1 MKKIIFVLVTVI
13 ALMMVM
19 SLSMGTSL
27 AQNKPTATPK
37 ANSTST
43 TKFNSNVTIFAV
55 ICENQAIVNL
65 SGTMEP
71 NFDVFYQVY
80 SGPQA
85 TGTALTNLRRVE
97 VNGTYAFSEAVPYT
111 GGTVA
116 SGSTGSVKVYI
127 ARESAPNT
135 PSGDVFKVD
144 DVQDG
149 CNNAQNPISSSI
161 DTGAGAGA
169 STSTTGSTGV
179 RIRSPFGGFI
189 NTAVPVA
196 PEGEVVIGARQ
207 FANPQRSSTPGVIF
221 AECNN
226 FLPAAAPGIV
236 YDNDN
241 ITIFWSWYAK
251 TAAQV
256 QDHISKAQY
265 NVTLNRAP
273 LIDVATSD
281 IQVRGG
287 NHWVFYTANIGNLKP
302 GQYGVEYKLTWSE
315 QTFDGYKKF
324 GPGTNTLEQDAGCL
338 FTVDRNPDD
347 VSPVYNNIY
356 SVR

>member
-1 MKKIIFVLVTVI
+1 MKKIILVLGVALT
-13 ALMMVM
+13 LMMLM
-19 SLSMGTSL
+19 SLNMGTSL
-27 AQNKPTATPK
+27 AQNTATSTPK
-37 ANSTST
+37 PSST
-43 TKFNSNVTIFAV
+43 TTFNSNVTIFAV

-65 SGTMEP
+65 NGTMEP

-80 SGPQA
+80 SGSQA

-97 VNGTYAFSEAVPYT
+97 VNGTYAFSEAVPFT

-116 SGSTGSVKVYI
+116 AGGTGSVKVYI

-135 PSGDVFKVD
+135 PAGDVFKVD

-149 CNNAQNPISSSI
+149 CNNAQNPLGTST
-161 DTGAGAGA
+161 DTGAGAG
-169 STSTTGSTGV
+169 STTTTDTSGGV

-189 NTAVPVA
+189 NSQVPVA
-196 PEGEVVIGARQ
+196 TEGAVVIGARQ
-207 FANPQRSSTPGVIF
+207 FANPERSSTPGVIF
-221 AECNN
+221 AECDK

-241 ITIFWSWYAK
+241 ITIFWGWYAK

-273 LIDVATSD
+273 LINVATSE
-281 IQVRGG
+281 IQARGA
-287 NHWVFYTANIGNLKP
+287 NQWVFYTANIGNLKP
-302 GQYGVEYKLTWSE
+302 GQYGVEFKLTWSE
-315 QTFDGYKKF
+315 QTFDGYKKY
-324 GPGTNTLEQDAGCL
+324 GPGTTTLEQDATCS
-338 FTVDRNPDD
+338 FTVDRNPNN
-347 VSPVYNNIY
+347 VEAVYNNIY

>member
-1 MKKIIFVLVTVI
+1 MKKSILILVAVL
-13 ALMMVM
+13 ALTMMM

-27 AQNKPTATPK
+27 AQNATATPN
-37 ANSTST
+37 ANTSQ
-43 TKFNSNVTIFAV
+43 FNSNVQIFAV
-55 ICENQAIVNL
+55 ICENQAVVNL

-116 SGSTGSVKVYI
+116 AGGTGSVKVYI
-127 ARESAPNT
+127 ARETAPNT
-135 PSGDVFKVD
+135 PSGDTFKVD

-149 CNNAQNPISSSI
+149 CNNAQNPISSST
-161 DTGAGAGA
+161 DTGAGAG
-169 STSTTGSTGV
+169 STSTTTTTGGI

-189 NTAVPVA
+189 NTTVPVA
-196 PEGEVVIGARQ
+196 PEGPVVIGARQ
-207 FANPQRSSTPGVIF
+207 FANPERSSTPGVIF

-226 FLPAAAPGIV
+226 WLPAAAPGIV

-241 ITIFWSWYAK
+241 ITIFWSWFAK

-265 NVTLNRAP
+265 DVKLNRAP
-273 LIDVATSD
+273 LINVGTSE
-281 IQVRGG
+281 IKVIGG
-287 NHWVFYTANIGNLKP
+287 NNWVFYTANVGNLKP
-302 GQYGVEYKLTWSE
+302 GQYGVEFKLTWSE

-324 GPGTNTLEQDAGCL
+324 GPGTTKEEEDAGCL
-338 FTVDRNPDD
+338 FTVDRNPNNAD
-347 VSPVYNNIY
+347 VAYNNIY
-356 SVR
+356 SVRP

>member
-1 MKKIIFVLVTVI
+1 MKKIILMLVTVL
-13 ALMMVM
+13 ALIMMM

-27 AQNKPTATPK
+27 AQSATATPK
-37 ANSTST
+37 PSNTTST
-43 TKFNSNVTIFAV
+43 QFNSSVTIFAV
-55 ICENQAIVNL
+55 ICENQAVVNL

-71 NFDVFYQVY
+71 NFDVYYQVY

-85 TGTALTNLRRVE
+85 TGTALTNLRRVQ
-97 VNGTYAFSEAVPYT
+97 VSGTYAFSEAVPYT

-116 SGSTGSVKVYI
+116 AGGTGSVKVYI

-135 PSGDVFKVD
+135 PSGDTFKVD

-149 CNNAQNPISSSI
+149 CNNAQNPVASSI
-161 DTGAGAGA
+161 DTGGGAGA
-169 STSTTGSTGV
+169 ATTTGSSGV

-189 NTAVPVA
+189 NTAVPLA
-196 PEGEVVIGARQ
+196 PEGAVVIGARK
-207 FANPQRSSTPGVIF
+207 FANPERSSTPGVIF

-226 FLPAAAPGIV
+226 FLPAAAPGVV

-265 NVTLNRAP
+265 DVKLNRAP
-273 LIDVATSD
+273 LINVATSD

-287 NHWVFYTANIGNLKP
+287 NNWVFYTANIGNLKP
-302 GQYGVEYKLTWSE
+302 GQYGVEYKLTWSD
-315 QTFDGYKKF
+315 QTFDGFKKF

-338 FTVDRNPDD
+338 FTVDRNPNNADA
-347 VSPVYNNIY
+347 VYNNIY

>member
-1 MKKIIFVLVTVI
+1 MKKIILMLVAVL
-13 ALMMVM
+13 ALIMMM

-27 AQNKPTATPK
+27 AQNKATATPK
-37 ANSTST
+37 PSSST
-43 TKFNSNVTIFAV
+43 TKFNSSVTIFAV
-55 ICENQAIVNL
+55 ICENQAVINL
-65 SGTMEP
+65 SGVMEP

-85 TGTALTNLRRVE
+85 TGTALTNLRRVQ

-116 SGSTGSVKVYI
+116 AGSTGSVKVYI
-127 ARESAPNT
+127 ARETAPNT
-135 PSGDVFKVD
+135 PSGDTFKVD

-149 CNNAQNPISSSI
+149 CNNAQNPISTSI

-169 STSTTGSTGV
+169 ATTTSSTGV

-189 NTAVPVA
+189 NTAVPIA
-196 PEGEVVIGARQ
+196 PEGPVVIGARK
-207 FANPQRSSTPGVIF
+207 FANPERSSTPGVIF

-226 FLPAAAPGIV
+226 FLPAAAPGV
-236 YDNDN
+236 LYDNDN
-241 ITIFWSWYAK
+241 ITIFWSWFAK

-265 NVTLNRAP
+265 DVKLNRAP
-273 LIDVATSD
+273 LINVATSD
-281 IQVRGG
+281 IQVRGA

-302 GQYGVEYKLTWSE
+302 GQYGVEYKLTWSD

-338 FTVDRNPDD
+338 FTIDRNPNNAD
-347 VSPVYNNIY
+347 VVYNNIY
-356 SVR
+356 SIR

>member
-1 MKKIIFVLVTVI
+1 MKKIILVLATLTI
-13 ALMMVM
+13 ALLI
-19 SLSMGTSL
+19 LSMGTGVSL
-27 AQNKPTATPK
+27 AQNATATP
-37 ANSTST
+37 SSS
-43 TKFNSNVTIFAV
+43 TKFNSSVTVFAV
-55 ICENQAIVNL
+55 ICENQAVVNL

-71 NFDVFYQVY
+71 AFDVYYQVF
-80 SGPQA
+80 SGAQGG
-85 TGTALTNLRRVE
+85 GTALTNLRRVQ
-97 VNGTYAFSEAVPYT
+97 VDGTYAFSEAVPYS
-111 GGTVA
+111 GATVA

-127 ARESAPNT
+127 AKESAPNT
-135 PSGDVFKVD
+135 PSGDTFLVD

-149 CNNAQNPISSSI
+149 CNNAQNPVSTSI

-169 STSTTGSTGV
+169 ATTTTTGGV
-179 RIRSPFGGFI
+179 RIRSPFGGYI
-189 NTAVPVA
+189 NTAVLVA
-196 PEGEVVIGARQ
+196 PEGEVVIGARK
-207 FANPQRSSTPGVIF
+207 FVNPQRSSTPGVIF

-265 NVTLNRAP
+265 NVTLNRTP
-273 LIDVATSD
+273 LINVGTSE
-281 IQVRGG
+281 IKVIGG
-287 NHWVFYTANIGNLKP
+287 NNWVFYTANLGNLTP

-356 SVR
+356 SLR

>member
-1 MKKIIFVLVTVI
+1 MKKIILVLVVVL

-19 SLSMGTSL
+19 SLSVGTSL
-27 AQNKPTATPK
+27 AQNKATATPK
-37 ANSTST
+37 AKST
-43 TKFNSNVTIFAV
+43 TTSKTDSTVTIFAV
-55 ICENQAIVNL
+55 ICENQAVINL
-65 SGTMEP
+65 SGTMGAGF
-71 NFDVFYQVY
+71 NVFYQVY

-85 TGTALTNLRRVE
+85 TGTALTNLRRVQ
-97 VNGTYAFSEAVPYT
+97 VSGTYAFSEAVPYS

-127 ARESAPNT
+127 AKPSSPNT
-135 PSGDVFKVD
+135 PAGDVFKVD
-144 DVQDG
+144 DIQDG
-149 CNNAQNPISSSI
+149 CNNAQNPIATSV
-161 DTGAGAGA
+161 DTGGGAGAA
-169 STSTTGSTGV
+169 TTTSTTGI

-189 NTAVPVA
+189 NTSVPVA
-196 PEGEVVIGARQ
+196 AEGAVVIGARK

-226 FLPAAAPGIV
+226 FLPAAAPGVV

-251 TAAQV
+251 TAAEV

-273 LIDVATSD
+273 LINVATSN
-281 IQVRGG
+281 IEVRGG
-287 NHWVFYTANIGNLKP
+287 NNWVFYTANIGNLKP

-315 QTFDGYKKF
+315 QTFDGYKKY
-324 GPGTNTLEQDAGCL
+324 GPGSATLEQDAGCL
-338 FTVDRNPDD
+338 FTVDRNPNNADA
-347 VSPVYNNIY
+347 VYNNIY